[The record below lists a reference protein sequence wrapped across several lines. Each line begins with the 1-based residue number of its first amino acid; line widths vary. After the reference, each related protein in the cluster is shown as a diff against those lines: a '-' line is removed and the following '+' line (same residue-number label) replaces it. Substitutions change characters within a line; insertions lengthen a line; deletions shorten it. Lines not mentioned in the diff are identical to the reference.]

1 MENNNPPPHPSSR
14 PYNKQIL
21 KGVKIRSN
29 NPLDKSCLEPK
40 PGYTVST
47 SFYRTAR
54 TKSKFSIPTG
64 NNLIRHFHATHNIQL
79 VTSRRSKK
87 SKRKKRER
95 KGGRGGKRNGLYTQ
109 FHLPSPA
116 ALTRNELSHFHWK
129 QSHSPTHTFLPI
141 RTHTRYIYS
150 YSFLPRA
157 FLRFRGKE
165 QEKRR
170 GGGGENDGCT

>member
-1 MENNNPPPHPSSR
+1 MFKKLKIRNLKYPTSFHDSMNEPIHSAFKLTAKWNLKKGIWKENSDEWKTIIPPPPLPHLDH
-14 PYNKQIL
+14 NKQIL

-47 SFYRTAR
+47 PFYRTAR

-95 KGGRGGKRNGLYTQ
+95 KGGGEGRGGKRNGLYT
-109 FHLPSPA
+109 
-116 ALTRNELSHFHWK
+116 
-129 QSHSPTHTFLPI
+129 
-141 RTHTRYIYS
+141 
-150 YSFLPRA
+150 
-157 FLRFRGKE
+157 
-165 QEKRR
+165 
-170 GGGGENDGCT
+170 